1 MRAALVL
8 APAFAAAVLTGC
20 SANGGSA
27 PPSGASSGGAPLA
40 AHRAGWLAPGAKAHK
55 HLLYV
60 ADQFGQTVYIFPQSG
75 FNPPPVGAITDG
87 IAGPDGLF
95 VDGHGA
101 LYVCNFGAGTVTV
114 YPRGTTSPSKT
125 LTGAGAAPI
134 DVVVG
139 RDGTVYVADFA
150 DGQDG
155 HVFEYRNGATAPTTT
170 IALAGYP
177 EGLALDHAGNLFVA
191 YQKTPTAGTVLEFAP
206 HSTQGRDLNLPI
218 TLVGGATIDA
228 HDNLLVAD
236 QSNPFPHVD
245 VFAPGA
251 SQPMQRIG
259 GFALAFDIALN
270 HAENRLFVTQPQ
282 NPAVVYVVSYPGGT
296 ILRQISNTLTAA
308 YGVATSPDGSP

>member
-1 MRAALVL
+1 MRASIVL
-8 APAFAAAVLTGC
+8 APALAATLLAAC

-27 PPSGASSGGAPLA
+27 PASRANADAAPLA
-40 AHRAGWLAPGAKAHK
+40 ARRAGWLSPGARAGK

-87 IAGPDGLF
+87 VAGPDGLF
-95 VDGHGA
+95 VDHDGA
-101 LYVCNFGAGTVTV
+101 LYVCNFGAGNVTV

-125 LTGAGAAPI
+125 LTGAGVAPI
-134 DVVVG
+134 GVVVG

-150 DGQDG
+150 EGQNG
-155 HVFEYRNGATAPTTT
+155 HVFEYRNGATTPTTT
-170 IALAGYP
+170 ITLAGYP
-177 EGLALDHAGNLFVA
+177 EGLALNHSGNLFVA
-191 YQKTPTAGTVLEFAP
+191 YQKTPTAGTVLEYAP
-206 HSTQGRDLNLPI
+206 HASQGRDLNLPI
-218 TLVGGATIDA
+218 TLVGGATVDA

-270 HAENRLFVTQPQ
+270 HGESQLFVSQPQ
-282 NPAVVYVVSYPGGT
+282 NPAVVYAVSYPGGT
-296 ILRQISNTLTAA
+296 ILRQISNTLTSA